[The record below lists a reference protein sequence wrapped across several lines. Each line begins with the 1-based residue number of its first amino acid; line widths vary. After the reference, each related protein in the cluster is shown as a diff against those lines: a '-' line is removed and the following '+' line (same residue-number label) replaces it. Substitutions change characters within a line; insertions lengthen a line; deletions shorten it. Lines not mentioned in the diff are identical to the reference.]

1 MESVRSRFKLSQ
13 AFREESDVVG
23 DHELLI
29 ATRDGD
35 SDAFYEL
42 VRRYRNPIT
51 NFLYRM
57 LNDYD
62 HAVELAQETF
72 VRVFANAA
80 RYRADYNFSTY
91 IYKIASNLAISELRT
106 RKRRRFVPLVSTFET
121 DSGEILEREIQD
133 AKPLQDVTLIERERK
148 SAVSR
153 AITSLPEKY
162 RVAVILRDV
171 EGLSYERITQILGL
185 TEGTVKSRIN
195 RARSLLKSKLQAYL

>member
-13 AFREESDVVG
+13 AFREETDTVG

-72 VRVFANAA
+72 VRVFVHAA

-91 IYKIASNLAISELRT
+91 IYKIASNLAISELRV
-106 RKRRRFVPLVSTFET
+106 RKRRKFIPLVSAYENE
-121 DSGEILEREIQD
+121 SGEMQEFEIPD
-133 AKPLQDVTLIERERK
+133 SKPLQDVNLIETERK
-148 SAVSR
+148 KAVSR

-162 RVAVILRDV
+162 RVAVVLRDV
-171 EGLSYERITQILGL
+171 EGLSYERITEILGL